1 MINFRINKYI
11 ASTGFASRRKAE
23 DLIKAGRVSVNG
35 QMVKDLATKVDPEN
49 DEVKIDGNKII
60 PDNYKY
66 FAFNKPAGVISS
78 TSSDQGKS
86 IVEYLPRDFHFNI
99 VGRLDKDST
108 GLMILTN
115 DGDLIQTITHP
126 KNEIKKIY
134 ILEYLG
140 RPGNMGQPAVE
151 KKFVEGIK
159 KDGEI
164 YKADEAKHIAPKQLQ
179 ITLHEGKNRE
189 IRVIAGKIGLEVKSL
204 TRVQIGKL
212 RLKELGIRPGKYL
225 EISKSDIL

>member
-1 MINFRINKYI
+1 MTNFRINKYI
-11 ASTGFASRRKAE
+11 ASTGYASRRKAE
-23 DLIKAGRVSVNG
+23 ELVKTDRVSVNG
-35 QMVKDLATKVDPEN
+35 QVIKNLATIVSEN
-49 DEVKIDGNKII
+49 DEVKIDGNKIVQSSF
-60 PDNYKY
+60 KY

-78 TSSDQGKS
+78 NSSGQGKS
-86 IVEYLPRDFHFNI
+86 VIEYLPRDFHFNI

-115 DGDLIQTITHP
+115 DGELIQQITHP
-126 KNEIKKIY
+126 KNEVKKIY

-159 KDGEI
+159 KDGVI
-164 YKADEAKHIAPKQLQ
+164 YKADEATHIAPKQLK

-189 IRVIAGKIGLEVKSL
+189 IRVIAGKIGLEIKSL

-212 RLKELGIRPGKYL
+212 QLKKLNIRTGKYV
-225 EISKSDIL
+225 EINKSDIL